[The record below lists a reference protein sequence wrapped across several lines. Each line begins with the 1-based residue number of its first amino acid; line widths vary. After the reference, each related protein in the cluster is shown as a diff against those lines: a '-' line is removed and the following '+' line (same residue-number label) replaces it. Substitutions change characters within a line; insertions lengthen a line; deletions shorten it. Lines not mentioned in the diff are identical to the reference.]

1 MHSPAGEEP
10 HRIRFTADEWAMLR
24 QLAEA
29 QGVTSADVLRLYIR
43 REHAATTGEKKL
55 ATAKGRK

>member
-1 MHSPAGEEP
+1 
-10 HRIRFTADEWAMLR
+10 MLR

>member
-1 MHSPAGEEP
+1 MDRDSSF
-10 HRIRFTADEWAMLR
+10 RINFTAAEREMLR
-24 QLAEA
+24 YLAAA

-43 REHAATTGEKKL
+43 REHAATMGEKKT